1 MSNDFVLDVTENTF
15 EYEVIEY
22 SQNIPVLV
30 DFWAEWCRPC
40 KVLSPMLEKMA
51 AEGRGVLRLAKVDV
65 DFNKNLSI
73 RYGIRTIPTVKAFM
87 KGQVVAEFSGVQPE
101 AKLREFIRTIAPSPT
116 DLSVEKGFSII
127 RMNNWLEAET
137 VFREVLNQDEHS
149 SKGLLGLLI
158 SFIGQGKSLEAAEIL
173 RIFPASPEFATAELL
188 KPLVEAYEQL
198 DGLSITGDDE
208 LEAAYWNNIRLARRG
223 KIPAAL
229 DGFFDI
235 LRKNKHYKND
245 NARKIV
251 LALLQ
256 MLGEEDPDARQYRT
270 ELASILF

>member
-1 MSNDFVLDVTENTF
+1 MSNDFVLDVTETTF

-40 KVLSPMLEKMA
+40 KVLSPLLEKIA
-51 AEGRGVLRLAKVDV
+51 AEGRGSIRLAKVDV
-65 DFNKNLSI
+65 DYNKNLSI

-87 KGQVVAEFSGVQPE
+87 KGQVVAEFSGVQSEP
-101 AKLREFIRTIAPSPT
+101 KLREFIRTIAPSPT
-116 DLSVEKGFSII
+116 DLSVEKGFSLIG
-127 RMNNWLEAET
+127 MNNWQEAENI
-137 VFREVLNQDEHS
+137 FREVLIQDENS

-158 SFIGQGKSLEAAEIL
+158 SFTGQGKSQEAAELL
-173 RIFPASPEFATAELL
+173 RIFPASHEFTTAELL
-188 KPLVEAYEQL
+188 KPLVEAYQQADNL
-198 DGLSITGDDE
+198 TIPGDDE

-223 KIPAAL
+223 NIPSAL

-235 LRKNKHYKND
+235 LRKNKRYKND

-256 MLGEEDPDARQYRT
+256 MLGDDDPDARQYRT
-270 ELASILF
+270 ELATILF